1 MTQRLTQAFV
11 DQASASGRDRIV
23 FDSQQPGLGL
33 RITPIGTKIFIAQAR
48 VSGRKRRITVGY
60 APDMT
65 LSKARA
71 EALQMLAAMR
81 GGDPAADRKARLR
94 ASVARSITIRELSER
109 WMAEIVIPKRKAR
122 TQSDY
127 KQLLANHILPALG
140 NLTVAEI
147 DREHIERRHLDMKNT
162 AARQLHYCDDQ
173 DLIRLRCPMRPA
185 I

>member
-1 MTQRLTQAFV
+1 VTQRLTQAFV

-81 GGDPAADRKARLR
+81 GGVDPAADRKARLR

-109 WMAEIVIPKRKAR
+109 WMTEIVILQ
-122 TQSDY
+122 TQG
-127 KQLLANHILPALG
+127 QNAVGL
-140 NLTVAEI
+140 
-147 DREHIERRHLDMKNT
+147 
-162 AARQLHYCDDQ
+162 
-173 DLIRLRCPMRPA
+173 
-185 I
+185 

>member
-1 MTQRLTQAFV
+1 VTQRLTQAFV

-33 RITPIGTKIFIAQAR
+33 RITPTGTKIFIAQAR

-81 GGDPAADRKARLR
+81 GGVDPAADRKARLR

-109 WMAEIVIPKRKAR
+109 WMTEIVILQ
-122 TQSDY
+122 TQG
-127 KQLLANHILPALG
+127 QNAVGL
-140 NLTVAEI
+140 
-147 DREHIERRHLDMKNT
+147 
-162 AARQLHYCDDQ
+162 
-173 DLIRLRCPMRPA
+173 
-185 I
+185 

>member
-81 GGDPAADRKARLR
+81 GGVDPAADRKARLR

-109 WMAEIVIPKRKAR
+109 WMTEIVILQ
-122 TQSDY
+122 TQG
-127 KQLLANHILPALG
+127 QNAVGL
-140 NLTVAEI
+140 
-147 DREHIERRHLDMKNT
+147 
-162 AARQLHYCDDQ
+162 
-173 DLIRLRCPMRPA
+173 
-185 I
+185 